1 MTHKAVRNTE
11 SGAPLLAAL
20 LGGAA
25 ISALVANSVAPT
37 FPLNTWII
45 ALGIFTFNLL
55 ATRGLNRFALGK
67 PNNAFLAISLLGG
80 GLRTGLMVIFL
91 ILAAGLRLAAPFELI
106 LITLSAYAVGI
117 FFEVYTLHT
126 HTERSA

>member
-25 ISALVANSVAPT
+25 ISALVANSVAPV
-37 FPLNTWII
+37 FPFTTWLA
-45 ALGIFTFNLL
+45 ALCIFGFNIL
-55 ATRGLNRFALGK
+55 ATRVMTRVALRTRD
-67 PNNAFLAISLLGG
+67 NAFFAISLLGG
-80 GLRTGLMVIFL
+80 GLRAGLMIVFL
-91 ILAAGLRLAAPFELI
+91 TIAAIITPTAPFALI
-106 LITLSAYAVGI
+106 LITLSAYAVGLV
-117 FFEVYTLHT
+117 FEIYTLHT